1 MSRLIEFVVRRSGM
15 AGFLREAWLRDVRS
29 EWQQTARQWKK
40 GPGREVANL
49 SREMARLQ
57 KSIAELN
64 DRLQEV
70 DGRQRTFERQATRTA
85 VAAKLDAEQQDLVA
99 KLPEMLDAPRIL
111 EHVRAAVAKAPL
123 LEDPFPHCLVSDVL
137 PRETYRLMRRAI
149 PPVVFFGDADPIKQN
164 LRIPIDKGP
173 ALATQVWH
181 FVDDVVAHQGIVPVV
196 MQRFAPHLARHYAA
210 VFGPAFV
217 EQAAALPQAPSGGR
231 VMLRRPGYRLAPHR
245 DPKRAVLTCLLYL
258 ANWGD
263 DEAYGTELYRVHGEQ
278 ESSYV
283 QTYYPEQDGARC
295 ELVARVPYR
304 PNSML
309 VFINGTGA
317 HGAHIPADAPASLE
331 RFAYQFYVGPS
342 SEDLAALV
350 AALPDERRLL
360 WRDKAEVAQP
370 NNRHPGHP

>member
-1 MSRLIEFVVRRSGM
+1 MSRLLEFVVRRSGM
-15 AGFLREAWLRDVRS
+15 AGFLRDAWLRDVQR
-29 EWQQTARQWKK
+29 ERQETARRWKE
-40 GPGREVANL
+40 GPGKDVANL
-49 SREMARLQ
+49 SRDMARLQ
-57 KSIAELN
+57 KSNAEMHA
-64 DRLQEV
+64 RLQEV
-70 DGRQRTFERQATRTA
+70 DGRQGRFERQTTRTA
-85 VAAKLDAEQQDLVA
+85 VAAKLDVEQRDVLA
-99 KLPEMLDAPRIL
+99 RLPEMLDAPRIL
-111 EHVRAAVAKAPL
+111 EHVQAAVAKAPL

-137 PRETYRLMRRAI
+137 PREIYQLVRRAI
-149 PPVVFFGDADPIKQN
+149 PPAVFFGDADPIKQN

-173 ALATQVWH
+173 ALATRVWH
-181 FVDDVVAHQGIVPVV
+181 FVDDVVAHQAIVPAVA
-196 MQRFAPHLARHYAA
+196 QRFAPHLARHYAT

-217 EQAAALPQAPSGGR
+217 ERAAALPQAPSGGR
-231 VMLRRPGYRLAPHR
+231 IMLRRPGYRLDPHR

-263 DEAYGTELYRVHGEQ
+263 DEAYGTELYRVHGER

-331 RFAYQFYVGPS
+331 RFAFQFYVGPS

-350 AALPDERRLL
+350 AALPDERRRL
-360 WRDKAEVAQP
+360 WRDKAEVTQASA
-370 NNRHPGHP
+370 